1 MATKRTR
8 WPIAVARDPSLERV
22 LAERSI
28 VRCLSVLE
36 AFWDRVGAAEP
47 FPTAKEIAAM
57 GRTSLFDI
65 AMDVVGRSDPPLMYS
80 SRDEYNEVFLAVLAE
95 IGENR
100 KIDIPL
106 YPTTSHQPTAS
117 HPKASSATSPSEKN
131 GVR

>member
-36 AFWDRVGAAEP
+36 VFWDRVGAAEP
-47 FPTAKEIAAM
+47 FPSAKEIATM

-65 AMDVVGRSDPPLMYS
+65 ATDVVGRSDPPLMYQ
-80 SRDEYNEVFLAVLAE
+80 SRDE
-95 IGENR
+95 
-100 KIDIPL
+100 
-106 YPTTSHQPTAS
+106 
-117 HPKASSATSPSEKN
+117 
-131 GVR
+131 